1 MNVKMVNSIKAKKQ
15 KNINYIKYLYNMN
28 NYNKIMKLS
37 YLKNE
42 YINIDIIS
50 YSSKILVLFRFERF

>member
-1 MNVKMVNSIKAKKQ
+1 MNV
-15 KNINYIKYLYNMN
+15 NYIKYLYNMN

>member
-1 MNVKMVNSIKAKKQ
+1 MVNSIKAK
-15 KNINYIKYLYNMN
+15 
-28 NYNKIMKLS
+28 NKKI
-37 YLKNE
+37 LKNE